1 MKWQVPHNFGM
12 RFLIAFSLSLFA
24 SIASAQVAF
33 DEQEH
38 QFMVKVLSKIQ
49 MTSIEREVE
58 MCGYVGRDD
67 DGRLVITE
75 ILDGT
80 EATCTLPDWPKWDV
94 YASFHTH
101 SSYSPN
107 YDSEVPSTL
116 DLESDEASGING
128 WISTPGGRLWYHDSD
143 VMTAYMVCDAGCL
156 PQDPRFVDEP
166 RGSIKPSY
174 SYRALIK
181 REGN

>member
-12 RFLIAFSLSLFA
+12 RFLIAISLSLFA